1 VVETITAFARR
12 VYFYRL
18 TQIDKH
24 FSEEVE
30 ILSKVALCLEK
41 VMQRLRK
48 DHRLRN
54 KAIDL

>member
-41 VMQRLRK
+41 VMQRLKK

-54 KAIDL
+54 ESN